1 MLICV
6 DPAGYASAARVFG
19 DHLASDVHRV
29 VDDLVG
35 DLAGVTRVAGSD
47 PAGVAWAEAYDSVSS
62 VTAQAIDDLGRAST
76 NVGALLQQSGFNH
89 ARADAFSDVT
99 GGEELPPDSLTYV
112 PRTPRGIAI
121 DTAAGGSIAD
131 PPVGWEWLRDVCGLV
146 WPDGDPGRLR
156 EMGAAWRRAAE
167 ALDAGWVLVS
177 QGISALDEQESPEIE
192 SARGVCRIIGDSL
205 SELAAQCRAIGASCD
220 ELADHIEAAHSEL
233 ITEINL
239 MLASIIAIELAAAA
253 AGALTAG
260 AGAFAMQAA
269 AFGTVVATGTRISLI
284 LTRLL
289 EAATLTGTPMV
300 WKSADAVGD
309 GLRTILSL
317 TPKVAEAAPVA
328 GTLKAL
334 DDLANRLSN
343 SAWPMPPVLRG
354 FDLEARMGGNL
365 PPGFPTIDKFDWST
379 GLATSIKTVNLASKT
394 YQDPARLERLLMK
407 YVDKMAAFK
416 GAFRGGFTIVEAEV
430 KMRVLHLAVPRLAT
444 EGQQSVLDS
453 MLAYAA
459 ERGVELKTEVIR

>member
-6 DPAGYASAARVFG
+6 DPTAYASSARVFG
-19 DHLASDVHRV
+19 DHLASDVHGI

-35 DLAGVTRVAGSD
+35 DLAGMTRVAGSD
-47 PAGVAWAEAYDSVSS
+47 PAGVTWAEAYDSVSS
-62 VTAQAIDDLGRAST
+62 VTAQAIDDLGRASA

-89 ARADAFSDVT
+89 ARAEAFSDVT
-99 GGEELPPDSLTYV
+99 GGGELPPDPVTYA
-112 PRTPRGIAI
+112 PRGQRGIAVESV
-121 DTAAGGSIAD
+121 AGGAIAD
-131 PPVGWEWLRDVCGLV
+131 PPTGWEWLRDVCGLV

-156 EMGAAWRRAAE
+156 EMGAAWQRAAE
-167 ALDAGWVLVS
+167 RLDAGWVLVS

-192 SARGVCRIIGDSL
+192 SARGVCRVVGDSL
-205 SELAAQCRAIGASCD
+205 TELAAQCRAIGASCD
-220 ELADHIEAAHSEL
+220 ELADHIEAAHAEL

-239 MLASIIAIELAAAA
+239 MLASIIAIELAAGA

-260 AGAFAMQAA
+260 AGALAMQAA
-269 AFGTVVATGTRISLI
+269 AFGTVIATGTRISLI

-317 TPKVAEAAPVA
+317 TPKAAEAAPVA

-343 SAWPMPPVLRG
+343 SAWPMPPFIRG

-379 GLATSIKTVNLASKT
+379 GLATSIKSVNLGSKT
-394 YQDPARLERLLMK
+394 YQNPDRLRSLLK
-407 YVDKMAAFK
+407 RYVDKVA
-416 GAFRGGFTIVEAEV
+416 AFRGGNIGNYEIKPASVEYRALQLAIPENATPAQEA
-430 KMRVLHLAVPRLAT
+430 VLEEMKR
-444 EGQQSVLDS
+444 
-453 MLAYAA
+453 YAIDQGA
-459 ERGVELKTEVIR
+459 PMIIEVIR